1 MKQREP
7 TTLRPRRRASILT
20 KEVMAGIPE
29 LVHQGL
35 SAEAIAAG
43 LDCSVGTLRVRC
55 SQAQIS
61 LRVPKE
67 VKVVP
72 LVPSSKPP
80 KQKRYYPCSFAL
92 PTTLRLSQ
100 VALSRLR
107 RHAEAIGVN
116 EAQLAR
122 DLLEAIAQ
130 DDLYDAVL
138 DTAKDA
144 RNTS

>member
-1 MKQREP
+1 
-7 TTLRPRRRASILT
+7 
-20 KEVMAGIPE
+20 MAGIPI

-35 SAEAIAAG
+35 NAEAIAERLG
-43 LDCSVGTLRVRC
+43 CSVGTLRVRC

-67 VKVVP
+67 KVVP
-72 LVPSSKPP
+72 LVPSFKPP
-80 KQKRYYPCSFAL
+80 KQKRSYPSSFAL

-116 EAQLAR
+116 EAELAR

-138 DTAKDA
+138 DRAKDDA
-144 RNTS
+144 